1 MIHEF
6 EEGMDCINK
15 LNTMHYLIQLRDAEM
30 EFHPTYWET
39 KGTHLLIGSWPLIKK
54 MTTTLFPSYF
64 TTKKHKRGHY
74 VINYVFGILKN
85 TFKKLL
91 NKYELSVVF

>member
-39 KGTHLLIGSWPLIKK
+39 KGTHLLIGS
-54 MTTTLFPSYF
+54 
-64 TTKKHKRGHY
+64 
-74 VINYVFGILKN
+74 
-85 TFKKLL
+85 
-91 NKYELSVVF
+91 

>member
-15 LNTMHYLIQLRDAEM
+15 LNTMHCLIQVRDVEM

-39 KGTHLLIGSWPLIKK
+39 KGIHLLIGS
-54 MTTTLFPSYF
+54 
-64 TTKKHKRGHY
+64 
-74 VINYVFGILKN
+74 
-85 TFKKLL
+85 
-91 NKYELSVVF
+91 